1 VNCNREDQRTAQRVR
16 VSREATFGKHAY
28 ERTEDKN
35 KDMNTHQR
43 PSGENQTGLGKQPE
57 DLSEVMD
64 FSSYDLR
71 TTIRLIVLSGE
82 SRRVDVKKGTLN
94 GSIFVREGDVYRAV
108 TGERE
113 GDEAFFEILSWKKAV
128 HIDSQEAGPTE
139 KNVKI
144 STQVLLDLM
153 DAKASSTE

>member
-1 VNCNREDQRTAQRVR
+1 ME
-16 VSREATFGKHAY
+16 Y
-28 ERTEDKN
+28 KN
-35 KDMNTHQR
+35 EEMNSHQR
-43 PSGENQTGLGKQPE
+43 STGENDSGLDRQPE

-82 SRRVDVKKGTLN
+82 SRRVEVKRGTLN
-94 GSIFVREGDVYRAV
+94 GSIFVKEGDIYRAF
-108 TGERE
+108 TDERE
-113 GDEAFFEILSWKKAV
+113 GDEAFFEILSWNKAV
-128 HIDSQEAGPTE
+128 HMDSQESGPLE
-139 KNVKI
+139 RNVRI

>member
-1 VNCNREDQRTAQRVR
+1 MNTYQ
-16 VSREATFGKHAY
+16 REAHEKEPEHG
-28 ERTEDKN
+28 R
-35 KDMNTHQR
+35 
-43 PSGENQTGLGKQPE
+43 QPE

-82 SRRVDVKKGTLN
+82 SRTVNVKRGSVS
-94 GSIFVREGDVYRAV
+94 GSIFVKEGEICRAV
-108 TGERE
+108 TDERE
-113 GDEAFFEILSWKKAV
+113 GDEAFFEILAWTKAS
-128 HIDSQEAGPTE
+128 HTDSQESGPLE
-139 KNVKI
+139 RNVRI

>member
-1 VNCNREDQRTAQRVR
+1 M
-16 VSREATFGKHAY
+16 ATFGKHPN
-28 ERTEDKN
+28 ERTENKN
-35 KDMNTHQR
+35 EDMNSEQR
-43 PSGENQTGLGKQPE
+43 PAGEKNQTRLVRQPE

-82 SRRVDVKKGTLN
+82 SRRVDVKRGSMN
-94 GSIFVREGDVYRAV
+94 GSIVVKEGDVYRAV
-108 TGERE
+108 TSERE

-128 HIDSQEAGPTE
+128 HIDSQETGPVE
-139 KNVKI
+139 RNVKI